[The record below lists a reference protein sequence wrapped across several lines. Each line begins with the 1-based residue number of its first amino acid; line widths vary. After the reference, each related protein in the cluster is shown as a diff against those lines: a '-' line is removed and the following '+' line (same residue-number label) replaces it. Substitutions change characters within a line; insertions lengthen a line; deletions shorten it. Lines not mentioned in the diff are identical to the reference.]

1 MALNVFD
8 DPKILNAGEGEVIQI
23 VQNGTLE
30 TVAVNELREAFEEY
44 YQLIVLFNDWK
55 AGMIQQSLSE
65 YMNLPI
71 RLIEFRRIYTDHGNS
86 RRDNI

>member
-8 DPKILNAGEGEVIQI
+8 DPKILNAGAGEVIQI

-30 TVAVNELREAFEEY
+30 TVLVNELRAAFEEY

-55 AGMIQQSLSE
+55 SGIIHTSLAE

-71 RLIEFRRIYTDHGNS
+71 RLIEFRRIYTDYGNS